1 MEDIDLLEDEVVEQE
16 FVINEKGERLAY
28 VSPEAIASIEQGLA
42 EKRMGLGIPR
52 KDVDNYFI
60 NKYSR

>member
-28 VSPEAIASIEQGLA
+28 VSPAAIASIEQGLA
-42 EKRMGLGIPR
+42 DFANGRVRTHEEVMRR
-52 KDVDNYFI
+52 AR
-60 NKYSR
+60 SRYL